1 MRTYRTWAKEIIRL
15 ANTLLLRHGLPIQP
29 PICIEH
35 SPGIL
40 IRVQESG
47 RELPGCHHS
56 GRHAGDADDIPVAR
70 PKWLFTRA
78 RGGYIDGKE
87 ED

>member
-1 MRTYRTWAKEIIRL
+1 MAFRYSHLSAL
-15 ANTLLLRHGLPIQP
+15 NTAPAFIF
-29 PICIEH
+29 
-35 SPGIL
+35 
-40 IRVQESG
+40 RVQESG

-87 ED
+87 KIDLGEASRGD